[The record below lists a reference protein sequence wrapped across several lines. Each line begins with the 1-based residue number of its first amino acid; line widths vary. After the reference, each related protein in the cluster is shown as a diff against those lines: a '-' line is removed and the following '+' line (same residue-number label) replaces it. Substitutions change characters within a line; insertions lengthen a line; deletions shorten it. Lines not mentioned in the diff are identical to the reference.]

1 MSSTTASFCGAF
13 ELQTLLFFS
22 PVQENCISLPGSNSS
37 GNPSASSVITGLLRQ
52 STHSALTVESRV
64 LRSALFVRWWLRR
77 TFKIFSV
84 FLFPLKTERLKPL
97 ALVWVPL
104 TLCLL
109 GLSSWFWKARVSGAL
124 YLQLDSQWSPSCPC
138 FFFFLF
144 FFPLTCDQGLIL
156 PNQYEQDRSTCCHNF
171 SIHLL
176 KRLG

>member
-1 MSSTTASFCGAF
+1 MSSTTASFYRAF

-109 GLSSWFWKARVSGAL
+109 GLSSWFWKAVWVAPFISSYIHSEA
-124 YLQLDSQWSPSCPC
+124 PAVPV
-138 FFFFLF
+138 FFF
-144 FFPLTCDQGLIL
+144 
-156 PNQYEQDRSTCCHNF
+156 STHMWTG
-171 SIHLL
+171 SDSSKPAWTGREYMLS
-176 KRLG
+176 